1 MGNIRELQHTIEKAV
16 ILSDDAELQASDF
29 HFGND
34 AFLLNTMP
42 ETLEEMEEKM
52 IREAMQKFN
61 GNYTAVAGK
70 LGITRP
76 TLYNK
81 MKKYGI

>member
-1 MGNIRELQHTIEKAV
+1 
-16 ILSDDAELQASDF
+16 
-29 HFGND
+29 
-34 AFLLNTMP
+34 
-42 ETLEEMEEKM
+42 MEEKM
-52 IREAMQKFN
+52 IREAMEKLS

-81 MKKYGI
+81 IKKYGI